1 MGLNIFQ
8 ATLVWIVIIG
18 WLTLRFRARIARLF
32 LRLHW
37 PRWVLYFVSGFLFVM
52 VEEYINCPPN
62 GCSIIPHTWWV
73 FLGLLI
79 IHFTIL
85 KIFGVKRFFP
95 AVLIYGFEGLAI
107 ELFFGSSS
115 GAIWSN
121 LLTTVIIIPWTIVT
135 YSIMVLVSV
144 TILQN
149 RE

>member
-8 ATLVWIVIIG
+8 ATLVWIIIIG
-18 WLTLRFRARIARLF
+18 WLTLRFRAKIARLF

-62 GCSIIPHTWWV
+62 GCSIIPSTWWV

-79 IHFTIL
+79 VHFTIL
-85 KIFGVKRFFP
+85 KIFRVKRFYL
-95 AVLIYGFEGLAI
+95 AVLIYGLQGLII
-107 ELFFGSSS
+107 ELFFGASRTL
-115 GAIWSN
+115 IWSSI
-121 LLTTVIIIPWTIVT
+121 LTTAIIIPWTVVT
-135 YSIMVLVSV
+135 YGIMVLVPV
-144 TILQN
+144 TILQS